1 MAKQGNTINVSTP
14 DYAAQF
20 FRTEMVKYAGIVKKV
35 GLEPQ

>member
-14 DYAAQF
+14 GEAQATFKRELAKYAAL
-20 FRTEMVKYAGIVKKV
+20 AKKV